1 MKVRASVATVKTSNE
16 ADSILNEF
24 YNRTDIHIH
33 WADGNPIAD
42 DKIQVTVVYE
52 FQSDVQARLE
62 QEWQQKCAKAE
73 AQIEAKAKAK
83 KQRKQPTRKQL
94 QAKAEKLFL
103 YMVEIVRNEDKWE
116 IRNQYGQNE
125 VIYQCKTATG
135 ISRKLIAM
143 YWEQM
148 TKNLKS
154 LEPLAY

>member
-1 MKVRASVATVKTSNE
+1 MKVRASVATVKTIDD
-16 ADSILNEF
+16 AAGILNEF
-24 YNRTDIHIH
+24 YNRADIHIH
-33 WADGNPIAD
+33 WADSNAIAD

-52 FQSDVQARLE
+52 FQADVQARLE
-62 QEWQQKCAKAE
+62 QEWQQECAKAE
-73 AQIEAKAKAK
+73 AQMESEAKAK

-103 YMVEIVRNEDKWE
+103 YMVEITRNNDNWE

-135 ISRKLIAM
+135 ISRKLTAM

-148 TKNLKS
+148 TKNLRS